1 MTSQYTLSA
10 TKRDNFGKRASK
22 RYRRDNMVPGEIY
35 GAKDNQSILING
47 FELNKQSK
55 DPQFYSNVI
64 DLNIDKSKIEVILKD
79 VQRDPQKSYI
89 THIDFLA
96 VDKDKKINVNVPF
109 KFINEETCKGVKLSG
124 GILSHIM
131 TEIEV
136 NCLPKDIPE
145 NIEIDVAELD
155 LNQSLHLTEITLPE
169 GIELLHGGDKEH
181 DTAIVKCYKPVE
193 EVIEEPKVEGEAEGD
208 AEAEGEESEKAS
220 GAEDPKDAKDTKD
233 AKDSKEETK
242 KD

>member
-1 MTSQYTLSA
+1 MTSQYTLNA
-10 TKRDNFGKRASK
+10 TKRDYFGKRASK

-35 GAKDNQSILING
+35 GSKENQSILING
-47 FELNKQSK
+47 FELSKQSK

-64 DLNIDKSKIEVILKD
+64 DLSIDKSKVEVILKD

-96 VDKDKKINVNVPF
+96 VDKDKKIHVNVPF
-109 KFINEETCKGVKLSG
+109 KFINEEICKGIKLSG
-124 GILSHIM
+124 GILSHII

-145 NIEIDVAELD
+145 NIEVDVAELD

-169 GIELLHGGDKEH
+169 GLELLHGGDKEH
-181 DTAIVKCYKPVE
+181 DTAIVKCYKPIE
-193 EVIEEPKVEGEAEGD
+193 EVIEEPEVEGEAEGD
-208 AEAEGEESEKAS
+208 AEVEGEEGAKAS
-220 GAEDPKDAKDTKD
+220 DTDTEESKET
-233 AKDSKEETK
+233 KETKEPKEETK